1 MATTPRAPM
10 TRKEINNRLGDL
22 WCIDLDRVLR
32 KAKLLAAALQSE
44 VVEIVGTG
52 DPYIARL
59 EVEEIAEMLQHV
71 REKIDTLSGDVL
83 VGGLP
88 PFPASLNN

>member
-1 MATTPRAPM
+1 MATPQAPL
-10 TRKEINNRLGDL
+10 TNGEIKRQLSNLS
-22 WCIDLDRVLR
+22 CFDLDKVQR

-59 EVEEIAEMLQHV
+59 EVEEIAEMLQQV
-71 REKIDTLSGDVL
+71 REKIDTLSGEVL
-83 VGGLP
+83 AGALP
-88 PFPASLNN
+88 PFQASLNN